1 MVEKTAL
8 TNFWPSFFDPLRQAG
23 SRLTDWLAPAT
34 EASQDDGSYR
44 IAMELPGVAE
54 EALLALRESRP
65 LYVLGGFGGCARD
78 IAGLRRTDGLAQDVG
93 GLGIEHR
100 IFTG

>member
-34 EASQDDGSYR
+34 EASQDDGS
-44 IAMELPGVAE
+44 
-54 EALLALRESRP
+54 
-65 LYVLGGFGGCARD
+65 
-78 IAGLRRTDGLAQDVG
+78 
-93 GLGIEHR
+93 
-100 IFTG
+100 